1 MSSKYK
7 EGKIVTGCVTGIE
20 DYGVFVN
27 FDDYYTGLIHI
38 SEVSK
43 LFVRN
48 INDYVKLGQQIRC
61 KILEVND
68 DEKHLKLSIKD
79 IDYQIGEKKLKKIVE
94 TKHGFDTLKDQL
106 PLWISEKVEE
116 INK

>member
-1 MSSKYK
+1 MSKYK
-7 EGKIVTGCVTGIE
+7 EGKVVTGCVTGIE

-68 DEKHLKLSIKD
+68 DEKHLRISIKD
-79 IDYQIGEKKLKKIVE
+79 IDYQIGEKKLRKIVE
-94 TKHGFDTLKDQL
+94 TPHGFKTLEEKL
-106 PLWISEKVEE
+106 PVWIDEKLKEY
-116 INK
+116 NK

>member
-1 MSSKYK
+1 MSKYK
-7 EGKIVTGCVTGIE
+7 EGKVVTGCVTGIE

-68 DEKHLKLSIKD
+68 DEKHLRISIKD
-79 IDYQIGEKKLKKIVE
+79 IDYQIGEKKLRKIVE
-94 TKHGFDTLKDQL
+94 TPHGFKTLEEKL
-106 PLWISEKVEE
+106 PMWIDEKLKEY
-116 INK
+116 NK

>member
-1 MSSKYK
+1 MSKYK
-7 EGKIVTGCVTGIE
+7 EGKVVTGCVTGIE

-68 DEKHLKLSIKD
+68 DEKHLRISIKD
-79 IDYQIGEKKLKKIVE
+79 IDYQIGEKKLRKIVE
-94 TKHGFDTLKDQL
+94 TPHGFKTLEEKL
-106 PLWISEKVEE
+106 PGWIDEKLKEY
-116 INK
+116 NK

>member
-1 MSSKYK
+1 MSKYK
-7 EGKIVTGCVTGIE
+7 EGKIITGCVTGIE

-68 DEKHLKLSIKD
+68 EEKHLKLSIKD

-94 TKHGFDTLKDQL
+94 TEHGFNTLKEKL
-106 PLWISEKVEE
+106 PVWIDDKLDELK
-116 INK
+116 K

>member
-1 MSSKYK
+1 MSKYK

-68 DEKHLKLSIKD
+68 DEKHLRISIKD
-79 IDYQIGEKKLKKIVE
+79 IDYQIGEKKLRKIVE
-94 TKHGFDTLKDQL
+94 TPHGFKTLEEKL
-106 PLWISEKVEE
+106 PMWIDEKLKEY
-116 INK
+116 NK